1 MRWKGR
7 RGSSNVEDRR
17 GMPVRGAVGG
27 GVGLIAVVLIAMLF
41 GVDPS
46 AILSDGGAGPGAGA
60 PGGGPTAGQPAGEM
74 GVPDDEGGQFAAV
87 VLGDTEDTW
96 NRIFSER
103 GAGYPEPTLV
113 LFEGA
118 VASACGTANSAVGPF
133 YCPRDRQI
141 YIDLGF
147 FRALRDRFG
156 APGDFAQAYVI
167 AHEVGHHVQNLTG
180 AMEDFRGYSASGPG
194 SSAVRM
200 ELQADC
206 YAGLWAHDQ
215 RQRGLLDPGDIEE
228 ALNAAAAIGDDA
240 LQRRGQGTVVPETFT
255 HGTSEQRA
263 RWFRVGYDSGDP
275 SRCDTFGAATL

>member
-1 MRWKGR
+1 MRWRGR
-7 RGSSNVEDRR
+7 KGSSNVEDRR

-27 GVGLIAVVLIAMLF
+27 GAGLLVVVVVAMLL

-46 AILSDGGAGPGAGA
+46 AILSGGDPGA
-60 PGGGPTAGQPAGEM
+60 PGGGGPGASQPVGEV

-87 VLGDTEDTW
+87 VLADTEDTW
-96 NRIFSER
+96 NRIFREN
-103 GAGYPEPTLV
+103 GARYDEPTLV

-118 VASACGTANSAVGPF
+118 VASACGTANSAIGPF
-133 YCPRDRQI
+133 YCPRDRQV
-141 YIDLGF
+141 YVDLGF
-147 FRALRDRFG
+147 FRELHERFG
-156 APGDFAQAYVI
+156 APGDFAQAYVL

-180 AMEDFRGYSASGPG
+180 AMDSFQGYQASGPG
-194 SSAVRM
+194 SAAVRM

-215 RQRGLLDPGDIEE
+215 RDRGFLEPGDIEE

-240 LQRRGQGTVVPETFT
+240 LQRRGQGEVVPESFT

-263 RWFRVGYDSGDP
+263 RWFRIGYESGDP
-275 SRCDTFGAATL
+275 DRCNTFDAPSL